1 MGLFKTVVKCAIR
14 HAVVGVLT
22 AGHGNVLLLMQDA
35 NDCADAA
42 DAAAS
47 YGDYYDA
54 QAYYQDSQDYYDAA
68 VGNEAYK
75 KGVSAGYDV
84 PPKSGLLLIV
94 VCREESYD
102 Q

>member
-1 MGLFKTVVKCAIR
+1 MGLFKTVVKVAIR

-35 NDCADAA
+35 NDAADAA

-54 QAYYQDSQDYYDAA
+54 QAYYNDAQDYYDAA
-68 VGNEAYK
+68 AGNEVYQR
-75 KGVSAGYDV
+75 GVNAGYNV
-84 PPKSGLLLIV
+84 ASNSR
-94 VCREESYD
+94 CC
-102 Q
+102 